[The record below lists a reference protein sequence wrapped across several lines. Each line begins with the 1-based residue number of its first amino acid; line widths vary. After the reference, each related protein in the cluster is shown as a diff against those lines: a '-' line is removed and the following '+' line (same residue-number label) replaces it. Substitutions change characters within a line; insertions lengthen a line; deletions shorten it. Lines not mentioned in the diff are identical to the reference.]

1 MQDDN
6 LSKLTL
12 TERLNTTYSSMT
24 ASERR
29 IVDALRD
36 KPGEI
41 AVLTGKELAERTKV
55 STATVSRLF
64 QRLGYESYD
73 DARRAA
79 RNLRA
84 SGSIF
89 HLFDNALCESYGP
102 EQLVTA
108 HLAEEARV
116 LEATL
121 AVLDPAT
128 VREIATALVQAE
140 RVWCVGFRN
149 SHVLAEYAATL
160 FASVRTDVALLAYGG
175 RSLAERL
182 ANVTAGDVA
191 LVFGMRRRMTH
202 FVPLMQALNEN
213 GARTLLLADRS
224 LRLPDPAKRPEWTI
238 ICAIETEQP
247 IDSYAGP
254 FAIIR
259 LLALQTLR
267 YSGSAAHD
275 MLQRVEKLHSQLGE
289 LE

>member
-1 MQDDN
+1 MQGND
-6 LSKLTL
+6 LSALTL
-12 TERLNTTYSSMT
+12 TERLNTIYSAMT

-29 IVDALRD
+29 VVDALRD
-36 KPGEI
+36 RPGEI
-41 AVLTGKELAERTKV
+41 AVLTGKELAERARV

-73 DARRAA
+73 EARRAA

-89 HLFDNALCESYGP
+89 HLFDSAVRESPGP
-102 EQLVTA
+102 EHLVTG
-108 HLAEEARV
+108 HLVEEARA

-121 AVLDPAT
+121 SMLDPTT
-128 VREIATALVQAE
+128 VREVATALVRAE
-140 RVWCVGFRN
+140 RVWCIGFRN
-149 SHVLAEYAATL
+149 SHALAEYAATL
-160 FASVRTDVALLAYGG
+160 LASVRTDVALLAHGG

-191 LVFGMRRRMTH
+191 LVFGMRRRMLH
-202 FVPLMQALNEN
+202 FAPLMQALKDS

-224 LRLPDPAKRPEWTI
+224 LHLPDPAKRPEWTV

-247 IDSYAGP
+247 IDCFTGP

-267 YSGSAAHD
+267 YSGTGAHD
-275 MLQRVEKLHSQLGE
+275 ILQRVEHLHWQLGE

>member
-1 MQDDN
+1 MQDKALN
-6 LSKLTL
+6 TLTL
-12 TERLNTTYSSMT
+12 TERLNATYGAMT

-29 IVDALRD
+29 IVDTLRD
-36 KPGEI
+36 RPGEI
-41 AVLTGKELAERTKV
+41 AVLTGKELAERAKV

-73 DARRAA
+73 EARRAA

-89 HLFDNALCESYGP
+89 HLFDTAERESPGP

-108 HLAEEARV
+108 HLAEEARA

-121 AVLDPAT
+121 SMLNPTT
-128 VREIATALVQAE
+128 VREIATALGRAE

-149 SHVLAEYAATL
+149 SHALAEYAATL
-160 FASVRTDVALLAYGG
+160 LSSVRTDVALLAHGG

-182 ANVTAGDVA
+182 ANVTARDVV
-191 LVFGMRRRMTH
+191 LVFGMRRRMAH
-202 FVPLMQALNEN
+202 FAPLMKALKDS
-213 GARTLLLADRS
+213 GAKTLLLADRS
-224 LRLPDPAKRPEWTI
+224 LDLSDPAKRPEWSV
-238 ICAIETEQP
+238 ICAIETAQP
-247 IDSYAGP
+247 IDCFAGP

-267 YSGSAAHD
+267 CRDSEAHD
-275 MLQRVEKLHSQLGE
+275 MLQRVEYLHSQLGE

>member
-1 MQDDN
+1 MQDND

-12 TERLNTTYSSMT
+12 TERLNAIYSAMT

-36 KPGEI
+36 RPGEI
-41 AVLTGKELAERTKV
+41 AVLTGKELAERARV

-64 QRLGYESYD
+64 QRLGYDSYD
-73 DARRAA
+73 EARRAA
-79 RNLRA
+79 RSLRA

-89 HLFDNALCESYGP
+89 HLFDTAGRESPGP
-102 EQLVTA
+102 EHLVTA
-108 HLAEEARV
+108 HLAEEARA

-121 AVLDPAT
+121 SILDPTA
-128 VREIATALVQAE
+128 VREIAVALAGAD

-160 FASVRTDVALLAYGG
+160 LASVRTDVALLAHGG

-202 FVPLMQALNEN
+202 FAPLMQALHDS
-213 GARTLLLADRS
+213 GARTMLLADRS
-224 LRLPDPAKRPEWTI
+224 LHLPDPAQRPEWTV
-238 ICAIETEQP
+238 ICAIETAQP
-247 IDSYAGP
+247 IDCFAGP

-259 LLALQTLR
+259 LLALQTLSYR
-267 YSGSAAHD
+267 DSAAHD
-275 MLQRVEKLHSQLGE
+275 MLQRVEQLHSQLGE